1 MRASRIIIYFLIGV
15 FLAHCAYYYTALPG
29 QIASHFN
36 AAGEADGWMSKNAF
50 FIFEGVILLIILAE
64 FTVLPFL
71 IKKMPDSLINLPNKD
86 FWLALDRRSETFAA
100 IGEYFDWFS
109 ILLLSLFI
117 TVNHIVFRANIRGEN
132 LSSTAMWLILG
143 AFFAFTIF
151 WLVKFFRRFKIKTYE
166 N

>member
-15 FLAHCAYYYTALPG
+15 FLAHGAYYYTALPG
-29 QIASHFN
+29 KIASHFN
-36 AAGEADGWMSKNAF
+36 AAGEADGWMSKNGF
-50 FIFEGVILLIILAE
+50 FIFEGVILLLILAE

-86 FWLALDRRSETFAA
+86 FWLARDRRDETFAA

-117 TVNHIVFRANIRGEN
+117 TVNHIVFRANIQGEN